1 MAYIGFTN
9 KGYEYL
15 SEGRYLLFT
24 AGSTHNY
31 LFDYV
36 DKNLSHLPKLLE
48 QYISKQM
55 NMITFELSG
64 VQHKNEE
71 IGEITKILISAHPYY
86 EHEYRTVIIK
96 AIGEYFNTQLLYS
109 RYYKRTFNQD
119 ISKKWYMD
127 RITRL
132 LAPLLMLG
140 DTFPTD
146 FYNWFNEKTGEEIYT
161 GNASDDIETVIIDAS
176 RGKPTGFYR
185 EIQTQIATSNM
196 LYLIL
201 DISVPELKQ
210 LTLPQRAWMHSII
223 FQMEYHQPAFSIP
236 VQRSYY
242 RPLQF
247 RCGDRISEMEQ
258 ARKLEDIF
266 EPLYQLGNISIGHNG
281 IPADMMAHFSQ
292 AVELAKS
299 QATSELYSEYQI
311 DDLQALLHLEIMD
324 MIQNDTMIRRC
335 RRCGK
340 YFVVNN
346 RKVAYCDRVD
356 MSGVRCSAVGPQQN
370 YQKKL
375 EDDEPLKIYNRAYKT
390 HFARVKKGTMSKD
403 AFRLWYDEAKS
414 KLAEVRKGNLDISDF
429 QTWLKK

>member
-9 KGYEYL
+9 NGYEYL
-15 SEGRYLLFT
+15 SEGRYLLFS
-24 AGSTHNY
+24 ADSTHNY
-31 LFDYV
+31 LFDYI
-36 DKNLSHLPKLLE
+36 DMDLSHLPKLLE
-48 QYISKQM
+48 QYVSKQM

-64 VQHKNEE
+64 MQHKNDE
-71 IGEITKILISAHPYY
+71 IEEITKILISAHPYY
-86 EHEYRTVIIK
+86 KHEHRTVIIK
-96 AIGEYFNTQLLYS
+96 AIAEYFNTQLLYS
-109 RYYKRTFNQD
+109 RYCRRTFNHNV
-119 ISKKWYMD
+119 STKWYIN
-127 RITRL
+127 RITKL
-132 LAPLLMLG
+132 LAPLLMPG

-146 FYNWFNEKTGEEIYT
+146 FYNEFKEKTGEETYI
-161 GNASDDIETVIIDAS
+161 GNASDDIEAVIIDAP
-176 RGKPTGFYR
+176 RKKPIGFDR
-185 EIQTQIATSNM
+185 EIQTQKAASNM

-210 LTLPQRAWMHSII
+210 LTLPQRAWIHSII
-223 FQMEYHQPAFSIP
+223 FQMKYHQPAFSIP
-236 VQRSYY
+236 VQRSFY

-247 RCGDRISEMEQ
+247 HCGDRTSEMEQ
-258 ARKLEDIF
+258 ARKLEDVF
-266 EPLYQLGNISIGHNG
+266 EPLYQLSNINIGHNG
-281 IPADMMAHFSQ
+281 IPADMMTHFSL
-292 AVELAKS
+292 AVELAKT
-299 QATSELYSEYQI
+299 QTASELYSEYQV
-311 DDLQALLHLEIMD
+311 DNLQALLYLEIME
-324 MIQNDTMIRRC
+324 MIQSGTMIRRC

-356 MSGVRCSAVGPQQN
+356 MSGVCCSAVGSQQN

-414 KLAEVRKGNLDISDF
+414 KLAEVRNGNLDISDF

>member
-9 KGYEYL
+9 NGYEYL

-24 AGSTHNY
+24 ADNTHNY

-36 DKNLSHLPKLLE
+36 DKDLSHLPKLLE
-48 QYISKQM
+48 QYVSMQM

-64 VQHKNEE
+64 MQHNNEE
-71 IGEITKILISAHPYY
+71 IGEIIKILISAHPYY
-86 EHEYRTVIIK
+86 EHEYRTVIIN

-109 RYYKRTFNQD
+109 RYYERTFNQD
-119 ISKKWYMD
+119 ISKRWYMD

-132 LAPLLMLG
+132 LSPLLMPG

-146 FYNWFNEKTGEEIYT
+146 FYNWFKEKTGEEIYT
-161 GNASDDIETVIIDAS
+161 GNAAGDTETVIIDAP
-176 RGKPTGFYR
+176 REKPTGFSR
-185 EIQTQIATSNM
+185 EIQTQTAASNM

-201 DISVPELKQ
+201 DISVPELKH
-210 LTLPQRAWMHSII
+210 LTLPQRAWIHSII

-236 VQRSYY
+236 VQNSFY

-247 RCGDRISEMEQ
+247 RSGNRISGMEQ
-258 ARKLEDIF
+258 ARKIEDILG
-266 EPLYQLGNISIGHNG
+266 PLYHLSNTNIGHNG
-281 IPADMMAHFSQ
+281 IPADMMGHFSL

-299 QATSELYSEYQI
+299 QATVELYSEYQVNN
-311 DDLQALLHLEIMD
+311 LQALLYLEIMD
-324 MIQNDTMIRRC
+324 MIQNSTMIRKC

-340 YFVVNN
+340 YFVANS

-356 MSGVRCSAVGPQQN
+356 MSGACCSSVGSQQN

-375 EDDEPLKIYNRAYKT
+375 ENDEALKIYNRAYKT
-390 HFARVKKGTMSKD
+390 HYARVKKGTMGNED
-403 AFRLWYDEAKS
+403 FRLWYDEAKS
-414 KLAEVRKGNLDISDF
+414 KLAEVRNGNLNISDF